1 MYHGI
6 TFKHLNLE
14 ECFYL
19 EKRILAGDSI
29 TSIAKALGR
38 SRTTLYAELK
48 RGTVEQRKQNKH
60 IHMYLVD
67 YGQLTYENTR
77 QYSFNTLKVSQIES
91 FLSWVEAKVL
101 KDKWSFDAA
110 VGYAIR
116 NSLFVRNEMVCT
128 KTLYNYL
135 HQGLLR
141 VKAMDLPGIICQS
154 QKKRHTREHKRK
166 LGKSIDLRDK
176 SIDSRK
182 EFGHWELD
190 TLRGIKNRNDQVL
203 VSLLGRK
210 TRIYIALRCPSLF
223 SRRTWV

>member
-1 MYHGI
+1 MY
-6 TFKHLNLE
+6 
-14 ECFYL
+14 
-19 EKRILAGDSI
+19 
-29 TSIAKALGR
+29 
-38 SRTTLYAELK
+38 
-48 RGTVEQRKQNKH
+48 
-60 IHMYLVD
+60 
-67 YGQLTYENTR
+67 
-77 QYSFNTLKVSQIES
+77 
-91 FLSWVEAKVL
+91 
-101 KDKWSFDAA
+101 
-110 VGYAIR
+110 
-116 NSLFVRNEMVCT
+116 

-190 TLRGIKNRNDQVL
+190 TVRGIKNRNDQVL

>member
-1 MYHGI
+1 
-6 TFKHLNLE
+6 
-14 ECFYL
+14 
-19 EKRILAGDSI
+19 
-29 TSIAKALGR
+29 
-38 SRTTLYAELK
+38 
-48 RGTVEQRKQNKH
+48 
-60 IHMYLVD
+60 MYLAD
-67 YGQLTYENTR
+67 YVQPTYENTR
-77 QYSFNTLKVSQIES
+77 QDSFNTLKVNQIES

-110 VGYAIR
+110 VGYAMR
-116 NSLFVRNEMVCT
+116 NSLFARNEMVCT

-141 VKAMDLPGIICQS
+141 VKAMDLPGIIRQP

-190 TLRGIKNRNDQVL
+190 TVRGIKIET
-203 VSLLGRK
+203 
-210 TRIYIALRCPSLF
+210 TRYWFLILQANVGLMSDIRGYYFERYAY
-223 SRRTWV
+223 